1 MKVRVIAS
9 LVMAL
14 CLAGS
19 ASAQSIGIFFTPEAT
34 DCDGAIPANS
44 GFTFYIIAILGAGP
58 TADGV
63 TGAEYRITGNDPG
76 WFANYTPGPGS
87 NLALGTPIDG
97 VGANVAWPGCQDP
110 GNGLLLLGTI
120 SGFSPAPA
128 VERTMRVEMRNPP
141 TNINFMCPLVT
152 LCDAEF
158 TKLCVAGGEAF
169 VNRSIPCNVGVE
181 PATWTQVKG
190 LYTR

>member
-19 ASAQSIGIFFTPEAT
+19 ASASSIGVFFDTGAT
-34 DCDGAIPANS
+34 DCDTAIPQNS
-44 GFTFYIIAILGAGP
+44 GFTIYIIAILGGDAGSN
-58 TADGV
+58 GM
-63 TGAEYRITGNDPG
+63 TGAEYRMVGNDPG

-97 VGANVAWPGCQDP
+97 VGANVAWPSCQNP
-110 GNGLLLLGTI
+110 GNGMLLLGTI
-120 SGFSPAPA
+120 SGFSPAPPL
-128 VERTMRVEMRNPP
+128 ERTLRVQPRNPP
-141 TNINFMCPLVT
+141 TNLLFNCPLVT

-169 VNRSIPCNVGVE
+169 VNRPGVTCTVGVE
-181 PATWTQVKG
+181 PSSWTKVKG
-190 LYTR
+190 LYN